1 MRPNV
6 PDVNDQSEGMGIFC
20 GESGVRDGVAAD
32 LSSFPAEKGMPARH
46 GMTLLMKML
55 AVLFGFV
62 TVVSWA
68 QGPPPEVR
76 KNLQRPVEL
85 GPDDRA
91 VVADPPA
98 SAWLKRK
105 GIPEGKLAMVE
116 YVSRSVG
123 TTRRA
128 NIYTPPGYSK
138 ERRYP
143 VVYLLHGIGG
153 DENEWVRF
161 AQPDVMLDNL
171 LADGEAV
178 PMIVVMPN
186 GRAQVNDRP
195 TGNVYAQAP
204 AFAAFEKDLL
214 EDLIPFVE
222 KHYSVNP
229 ERTHRALAGLSMGG
243 GQTLNFGLGHLD
255 TFAWVGAFSAAPN
268 TRKPAELCDPRQAKE
283 KLNLLWLSCGNKDGL
298 MNVSQGVHR
307 WLKENDVPHVW
318 HVDATGHDPTH
329 WKNNFHHFA
338 RRVFQKGPLKT
349 DVQSK

>member
-1 MRPNV
+1 MI
-6 PDVNDQSEGMGIFC
+6 Q
-20 GESGVRDGVAAD
+20 
-32 LSSFPAEKGMPARH
+32 
-46 GMTLLMKML
+46 LMKMI
-55 AVLFGFV
+55 AVLLGCV
-62 TVVSWA
+62 TMVSWA

-76 KNLQRPVEL
+76 KNFQSRIEL

-98 SAWLKRK
+98 SAFVKRQ
-105 GIPEGKLAMVE
+105 GIATGKLQMVE
-116 YVSRSVG
+116 YVSKSVG
-123 TTRRA
+123 TSRRA

-153 DENEWVRF
+153 DEKEWARF

-171 LADGEAV
+171 IADGQAV

-186 GRAQVNDRP
+186 GRAQLNDRP
-195 TGNVYAQAP
+195 TGNVYAQGP

-222 KHYSVNP
+222 KQYAVSQ
-229 ERTHRALAGLSMGG
+229 ERVHRALAGLSMGG

-255 TFAWVGAFSAAPN
+255 TFAWIGAFSAAPN
-268 TRKPAELCDPRQAKE
+268 TKQPAELCAPRRAKE
-283 KLNLLWLSCGNKDGL
+283 QLQLLWLSCGNKDGL
-298 MNVSQGVHR
+298 MHVSQGVHS

-318 HVDATGHDPTH
+318 HVDATGHDSTH
-329 WKNNFHHFA
+329 WRNNLYHFA
-338 RRVFQKGPLKT
+338 RRAFQKGPVKV
-349 DVQSK
+349 DDQAK